1 MEFFNI
7 EMQDELM
14 AIVCPTKKA
23 AKKVARQEKKE
34 TGKKQKI
41 SKMGSVYVV
50 SEKSF

>member
-1 MEFFNI
+1 MEFFNV
-7 EMQDELM
+7 ELQDELM

-23 AKKVARQEKKE
+23 ARKVARQERKA
-34 TGKKQKI
+34 TGKKQQI